1 MNNLKTQTV
10 VGLIKS
16 APVADK
22 SHKFS
27 TAGVRHSNIR
37 STGIYAEKT
46 YAGVVVGYW
55 NGFGHREQSAQEQ
68 LATFVEFATAK
79 GYKLTPQTKTT
90 FIIEVA

>member
-1 MNNLKTQTV
+1 MEDLKIQTV

-27 TAGVRHSNIR
+27 AKGVRHSNIR

-46 YAGVVVGYW
+46 TSGVVVGFW
-55 NGFGHREQSAQEQ
+55 NGNGYREQSALAQ
-68 LATFVEFATAK
+68 LSEFVEFATAK
-79 GYKLTPQTKTT
+79 GYKLTQRNKWTYL
-90 FIIEVA
+90 IQAA